1 MHTKQELL
9 THPIQHFDIKQHNV
23 VALVDA
29 MEHMAF
35 SSRDLNRAASI
46 YERMLR
52 DKDCGVILCLAGSLI
67 SAWLTEII
75 GRTDRSIFAR
85 LAPITAS
92 SLMAPEFQTMQQRN
106 TGAQTPPIIPLATV
120 DYLPFV
126 P

>member
-1 MHTKQELL
+1 MSWKFF
-9 THPIQHFDIKQHNV
+9 I
-23 VALVDA
+23 A
-29 MEHMAF
+29 
-35 SSRDLNRAASI
+35 SASI
-46 YERMLR
+46 
-52 DKDCGVILCLAGSLI
+52 ILPVSPLTPFAGSLI

-75 GRTDRSIFAR
+75 GRTDRSICAR

-92 SLMAPEFQTMQQRN
+92 SLMAPEFQTMQQRH